1 MLNWSLCY
9 LSYVY
14 IIFVW
19 VDATWVWVPAETEE
33 SSWSRGSEEKA
44 AASHPTCAGNWA
56 WVFCRSHKHSWLLI
70 RLSPWTGYKCLL
82 CLGGTVAFGF
92 QFSLFSVEHLLTH
105 THFVFSKSPS
115 LLLLML
121 LLGLQIALL
130 RIQGCSVLCGCCGV
144 MSAPIPRLWMLWCNV
159 CPHPVAYVTEHLVPS
174 WWCCGGRIW
183 NLRNGVPARRGE
195 SHLGMGW
202 EEVLKLRAWLF
213 SASWSW
219 RGEQAT
225 SARSCHHEAVCHHDF
240 PPLWVESPK
249 PWINKN
255 PTSLK
260 LLLLNCFLPDTLSK
274 QWEWYPVWQMLDFLM
289 L

>member
-14 IIFVW
+14 IIFAW
-19 VDATWVWVPAETEE
+19 LDATWVWVPAEAEE

-144 MSAPIPRLWMLWCNV
+144 MSAPIPWLKWLSTWS
-159 CPHPVAYVTEHLVPS
+159 PA
-174 WWCCGGRIW
+174 GGAVV
-183 NLRNGVPARRGE
+183 GGYGT
-195 SHLGMGW
+195 LGMGSRL
-202 EEVLKLRAWLF
+202 EEVNLILAWGGKRCWSLEPGFSLLLGHGEVSKQLLHTLATMKLSVTTISHPCELN
-213 SASWSW
+213 
-219 RGEQAT
+219 
-225 SARSCHHEAVCHHDF
+225 
-240 PPLWVESPK
+240 PPNCESTKTP
-249 PWINKN
+249 P
-255 PTSLK
+255 
-260 LLLLNCFLPDTLSK
+260 LLNCFS
-274 QWEWYPVWQMLDFLM
+274 
-289 L
+289 